1 MGTDHLQSSM
11 DPQEFADIVQ
21 DEGDFESR
29 SAARE
34 ATEAVFRTFGERI
47 AEGEAE
53 DIAAYVPQEFRGW
66 LLTHEPESAAGFGL
80 DEFYDR
86 VAERGDVSKER
97 AREWSEAVF
106 DALAEQAP
114 ARELAR
120 IEVQLPPEYKTIM
133 NWPEWTNIE
142 EETEHE
148 PRRDERQTDFGGQY
162 EEKE

>member
-1 MGTDHLQSSM
+1 M
-11 DPQEFADIVQ
+11 DPTEFADTVQ
-21 DEGDFESR
+21 DEGDFESQ
-29 SAARE
+29 SDARE

-47 AEGEAE
+47 AKGEAE
-53 DIAAYVPQEFRGW
+53 DIAAFVPQEFRGW
-66 LLTHEPESAAGFGL
+66 LLAGESESAAEFGL
-80 DEFYDR
+80 DEFFDR
-86 VAERGDVSKER
+86 VAERGDISKER

-120 IEVQLPPEYKTIM
+120 VGVQLPPEYKTIM

-148 PRRDERQTDFGGQY
+148 PRKDERQTDFGGQY